1 MGRRGGLNRK
11 EGGKT
16 RTEGKE
22 SGKEKKKKKKKKM
35 GGWVAE
41 ECPGPLSNG

>member
-22 SGKEKKKKKKKKM
+22 SGKKKKKKM